1 MLAVVGTGIQLLMS
15 TPDPSKTYPP
25 APDIDAAPG
34 MGVPDVRGMSAS
46 QARAVLERSGLRFQ
60 RAIANE
66 GPPGRVLGTL
76 PSIGRSVSSGTP
88 VTLIVGVEADRLVTG
103 LVSSL
108 SFEDSSGSP
117 SNIHTECAIC

>member
-1 MLAVVGTGIQLLMS
+1 MLVVVAIGIRPLVGP
-15 TPDPSKTYPP
+15 PDPTKTYLP
-25 APDIDAAPG
+25 APNIDAAPG
-34 MGVPDVRGMSAS
+34 MDVPDVRGMSAS
-46 QARAVLERSGLRFQ
+46 QARAVLESSGLRFE
-60 RAIANE
+60 RGIAAE
-66 GPPGRVLGTL
+66 GTPGRVLGTL